1 LDDGCE
7 LSEGAVEREG
17 SADGKKL
24 GRKLGTPLGILLGNI
39 LGSPEGRTLGSP
51 EGRIL
56 GLPEGRE
63 LGKLLGAVSGVAG
76 NPVRAIFTFA
86 SLFVSEVKVMVRVS
100 PALPLKS
107 LIV

>member
-1 LDDGCE
+1 MDDGCE
-7 LSEGAVEREG
+7 LSEGAIEREG

-24 GRKLGTPLGILLGNI
+24 GRKLGTPLAILLGNI
-39 LGSPEGRTLGSP
+39 LGSPEGRILGRP
-51 EGRIL
+51 EGRKL
-56 GLPEGRE
+56 GA
-63 LGKLLGAVSGVAG
+63 LLGAASGVAG